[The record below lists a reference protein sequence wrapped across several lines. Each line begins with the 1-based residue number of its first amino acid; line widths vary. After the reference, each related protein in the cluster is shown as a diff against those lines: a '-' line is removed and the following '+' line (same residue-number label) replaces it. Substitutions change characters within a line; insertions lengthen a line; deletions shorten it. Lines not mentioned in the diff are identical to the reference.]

1 MILGD
6 NVYKMILGVILQTW
20 SARQLYMGC
29 VVSMDMICN
38 VGDCYMDVL
47 ERIEIISNNPH
58 DLVIVCLYLVPIDQQ
73 SIISKSYGFSIVT
86 LYIVNGGA
94 SLEMPK

>member
-1 MILGD
+1 MLQKQNLNIYLCLRSITMILGD

-47 ERIEIISNNPH
+47 ERIEIIVVHRTN
-58 DLVIVCLYLVPIDQQ
+58 
-73 SIISKSYGFSIVT
+73 
-86 LYIVNGGA
+86 
-94 SLEMPK
+94 M